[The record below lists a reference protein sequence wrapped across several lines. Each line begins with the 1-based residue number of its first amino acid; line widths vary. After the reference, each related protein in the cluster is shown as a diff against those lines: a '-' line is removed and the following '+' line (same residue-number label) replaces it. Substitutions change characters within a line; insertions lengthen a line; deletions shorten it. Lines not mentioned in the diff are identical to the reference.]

1 MATGRLVLKAA
12 DWNLRARCRRVLQK
26 SDRGKYL
33 IMHALLELLRR
44 MLSREDF
51 FVKELYTI
59 ELRAAR

>member
-1 MATGRLVLKAA
+1 
-12 DWNLRARCRRVLQK
+12 
-26 SDRGKYL
+26 
-33 IMHALLELLRR
+33 MHALLELLRR